1 MFLTHDMVVLPF
13 PRSTFFNFI
22 DIPLCFPFQ
31 EKRKLTTWKKKDMDR
46 QKQLNNWKETSSSF
60 KRNIPPHEVF
70 ELFLTNEEMEK
81 FSSNQQNMPVS
92 KVNITLSCFSGQT
105 EGICCNSPCKRIH

>member
-46 QKQLNNWKETSSSF
+46 QKQLNNWKETSSFF

-81 FSSNQQNMPVS
+81 NFLESTKYARLKGEHNFIMFFWTN
-92 KVNITLSCFSGQT
+92 
-105 EGICCNSPCKRIH
+105 

>member
-31 EKRKLTTWKKKDMDR
+31 EKRKLTTWKKKDIDR
-46 QKQLNNWKETSSSF
+46 QKQLTIGKKHLLLLKGIF
-60 KRNIPPHEVF
+60 HHMRY
-70 ELFLTNEEMEK
+70 
-81 FSSNQQNMPVS
+81 SN
-92 KVNITLSCFSGQT
+92 CF
-105 EGICCNSPCKRIH
+105 